1 MMRTN
6 RNGFATAL
14 ALSFIAGLILLAPE
28 RSLAQEK
35 AQMAK
40 EGDLS
45 GTHSM
50 SGTFK
55 ATKVGE
61 DFLLVTGESMGLI
74 VSDSGTGP
82 FNDLSGRCVSQ
93 VLYVK
98 GVGRNQGHCVYM
110 DRAGD
115 QWLLQFEAP
124 AQKLGAAAQNGT
136 VKYLGGTGKFAG
148 VRGEGEYAYTNLRP
162 SADGTYQGYSKF
174 KGHYRLE

>member
-1 MMRTN
+1 MRDKLTTASLIAAVLVLMLA
-6 RNGFATAL
+6 ATT
-14 ALSFIAGLILLAPE
+14 E
-28 RSLAQEK
+28 

-55 ATKVGE
+55 ATKIGE
-61 DFLLVTGESMGLI
+61 DFLLVTGESMGLL
-74 VSDSGTGP
+74 VSDSGAGP

-98 GVGRNQGHCVYM
+98 GVGRNQGHCVFM

-115 QWLLQFEAP
+115 QWLLAFEAP
-124 AQKLGAAAQNGT
+124 AQKLGAATPNETAHA
-136 VKYLGGTGKFAG
+136 LGGTGTSAG
-148 VRGEGEYAYTNLRP
+148 VTGGDE
-162 SADGTYQGYSKF
+162 
-174 KGHYRLE
+174 

>member
-1 MMRTN
+1 MVMKDRLTTA
-6 RNGFATAL
+6 FLIATVLVLML
-14 ALSFIAGLILLAPE
+14 AASAE
-28 RSLAQEK
+28 

-55 ATKVGE
+55 ATKIGD
-61 DFLLVTGESMGLI
+61 DFLLVTSESMGFI
-74 VSDSGTGP
+74 VSDSGAGP

-93 VLYVK
+93 ILYVK
-98 GVGRNQGHCVYM
+98 GVGRNQGHCVYL

-115 QWLLQFEAP
+115 QWVLEFTSA
-124 AQKLGAAAQNGT
+124 AQKLGATAVNGT
-136 VKYLGGTGKFAG
+136 TKYLGGTGKFAG
-148 VRGEGEYAYTNLRP
+148 ITGGGEYVYTPMRP
-162 SADGTYQGYSKF
+162 FTEGTFQGYSKF

>member
-1 MMRTN
+1 MKDKLTTASLI
-6 RNGFATAL
+6 ATVLVLML
-14 ALSFIAGLILLAPE
+14 AASAE
-28 RSLAQEK
+28 

-40 EGDLS
+40 EGNLS
-45 GTHSM
+45 GTHSF

-55 ATKVGE
+55 ATKIGE
-61 DFLLVTGESMGLI
+61 DFLLVTSENMGLI
-74 VSDSGTGP
+74 VSDSGAGP

-98 GVGRNQGHCVYM
+98 GVGRNQGHCVYV

-115 QWLLQFEAP
+115 QWLLEFEAP
-124 AQKLGAAAQNGT
+124 AQKL
-136 VKYLGGTGKFAG
+136 GTGKFAG

-162 SADGTYQGYSKF
+162 VADGTYQGYSKF